1 MARRLISTNRPDTLT
16 QTFFIRQL
24 FPCSRAADHTLTKFE
39 FPAHAFGVDKIFD
52 TLALRSIQWRHI
64 VVLDGGI
71 DCIQHQQW
79 IDDTSRLFGS
89 DLASTSD
96 SAILRKLVIY
106 FTQVAPTGCGRS
118 FAPQLPQRISR
129 LRKR

>member
-1 MARRLISTNRPDTLT
+1 LT

-96 SAILRKLVIY
+96 SAILRK
-106 FTQVAPTGCGRS
+106 
-118 FAPQLPQRISR
+118 SR
-129 LRKR
+129 LHSGHNGVLGMNTPAQSSCFVASVLGAVRFLWRPFLYG